1 LCHLYVVE
9 NREDDDLLLALYQ
22 GHVEISQDNF
32 LKFTDSTLSWQENA
46 PVIYYQEWYTHC
58 MREIKA
64 IYDGPKQDQTTFV
77 KCERT
82 YELYGSAGTGKTIAG
97 LVMIHEIGRY
107 ADPPDIL
114 YIRRED
120 TSWGTLKKPKS
131 EDVVRVTL
139 LCRDIWGRA
148 RSFTVLSTKK
158 FEELDHML
166 SLRRASRKLC
176 VLIDTFPPMHVLRW
190 FKYSK
195 HPMFMCIYVASY
207 GSRALAKAGEDYWPF
222 EPGISRLVSGVSKVD
237 YLAFGYACAPGGTQT
252 WIDDAVTSG
261 GGSSSSSSSS
271 NNSTSGN
278 KADTVVRGSS
288 NSSTSSSATGTT
300 PALAVVTAE
309 PPIEERRK
317 ELMSFAYDI
326 LGGSARY
333 LLRLGSFGS
342 NVRDKTMHASLVKWF
357 REGGNNPTDKMRLAV
372 LGTCADMACCYTQ
385 DHKSQTPSHVVAQ
398 QAEAS
403 LTEFSSLFLR
413 QVRDADDT
421 TKVRSVAATATMLYV
436 LYEMAQ
442 NQEDEMWKHMV
453 KAIGSSGMGFLFE
466 QTSMIYLY
474 KHLLGKRELMLT
486 GIGNRMRGLSMTIN
500 LGTLGLQLNTV
511 TEEKKVE
518 DLRVNDFAVCVKEN
532 FAMIDGICLLPA
544 SVTVNPVVNSLGN
557 RVSLVGDD
565 SGDLMFF
572 ASGRMKMKDSI
583 GKTRSAGSKVL
594 EEDLPENRGV
604 ALGLQV
610 ASGSE
615 HKLGRNP
622 DVLYSYRKG
631 MIDNQFPRLLVM
643 LFCVTDTHFDE
654 FDVSDEPA
662 GSNVLCF
669 KFACN
674 RSLKRRNRG
683 IAQGSPEENDE
694 DREDIGEQ
702 KAKKNKKG

>member
-1 LCHLYVVE
+1 
-9 NREDDDLLLALYQ
+9 
-22 GHVEISQDNF
+22 
-32 LKFTDSTLSWQENA
+32 
-46 PVIYYQEWYTHC
+46 
-58 MREIKA
+58 
-64 IYDGPKQDQTTFV
+64 
-77 KCERT
+77 
-82 YELYGSAGTGKTIAG
+82 
-97 LVMIHEIGRY
+97 
-107 ADPPDIL
+107 
-114 YIRRED
+114 
-120 TSWGTLKKPKS
+120 
-131 EDVVRVTL
+131 
-139 LCRDIWGRA
+139 
-148 RSFTVLSTKK
+148 
-158 FEELDHML
+158 
-166 SLRRASRKLC
+166 
-176 VLIDTFPPMHVLRW
+176 
-190 FKYSK
+190 
-195 HPMFMCIYVASY
+195 
-207 GSRALAKAGEDYWPF
+207 
-222 EPGISRLVSGVSKVD
+222 LVSGVSKVD
-237 YLAFGYACAPGGTQT
+237 YLAFGYACAPGDTQT

-261 GGSSSSSSSS
+261 GGSSSSSSSGSSSSSSSSS
-271 NNSTSGN
+271 NNSASGN
-278 KADTVVRGSS
+278 KADTVACGGN

-317 ELMSFAYDI
+317 ELMSFAYDV

-333 LLRLGSFGS
+333 LLRLGIFGS
-342 NVRDKTMHASLVKWF
+342 NVRNKAMLASLVKWF

-372 LGTCADMACCYTQ
+372 LGACADMACCYTQ
-385 DHKSQTPSHVVAQ
+385 DLNLP
-398 QAEAS
+398 S
-403 LTEFSSLFLR
+403 LTEFSSLLLR
-413 QVRDADDT
+413 QVRDPDDT

-442 NQEDEMWKHMV
+442 NEEDERWKHIV
-453 KAIGSSGMGFLFE
+453 KAIGMGFLFD
-466 QTSMIYLY
+466 TAMIYLY

-500 LGTLGLQLNTV
+500 LGTLGLQLKTV

-572 ASGRMKMKDSI
+572 ASGRMKMEDSLGKARRADCEAVEKDH
-583 GKTRSAGSKVL
+583 
-594 EEDLPENRGV
+594 PENRGV
-604 ALGLQV
+604 AMGLQV

-683 IAQGSPEENDE
+683 IAQGSAEENDE